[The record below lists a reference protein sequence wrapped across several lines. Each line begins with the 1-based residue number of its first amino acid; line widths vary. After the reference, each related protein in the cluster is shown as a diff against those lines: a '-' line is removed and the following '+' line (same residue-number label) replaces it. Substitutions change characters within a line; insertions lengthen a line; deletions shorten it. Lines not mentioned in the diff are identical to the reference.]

1 MLNENFL
8 ERRREDDAKRQAGI
22 GYDFYIAGILG
33 YEKRKNKGADQLLGN
48 DRTDVKSPRNS
59 VLRLSDTPEA
69 GIPT

>member
-33 YEKRKNKGADQLLGN
+33 YEKRKNKGADQLLGD
-48 DRTDVKSPRNS
+48 DRTDVTNRTYPQM
-59 VLRLSDTPEA
+59 TPENCQM
-69 GIPT
+69 INDK